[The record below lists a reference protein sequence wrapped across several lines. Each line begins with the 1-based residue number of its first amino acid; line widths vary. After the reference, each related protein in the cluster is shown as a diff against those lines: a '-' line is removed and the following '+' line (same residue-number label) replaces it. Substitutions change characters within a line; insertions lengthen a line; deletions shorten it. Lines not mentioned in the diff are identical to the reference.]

1 MTDLLVPPARPGTAG
16 TAAPT
21 SSSAATAAT
30 RVVLDTSVLVSD
42 PESLFAFADAEA
54 IIPLVVIEEL
64 DGHKT
69 RLDDV
74 GRAARQVLRQIEEL
88 RVANGGDIRRAAA
101 LPGGGTLRIETNGL
115 CTEEVAAHGL
125 DPTKADN
132 RILAAALG
140 QHRSGPTVVV
150 SNDAALRIK
159 AAQVG
164 LEAREHLRRR
174 GRIDDRRPSGW
185 TTLDVPASLIDTALR
200 LPRPPHPGPGPHRA
214 GTSRRSRHQHLR
226 RAARR
231 QPVGPGAPSRLT
243 TVWWCCARPRP
254 GACGHAPRSSSSPW
268 TCWWTP
274 TSVWWPWTG
283 SPGTGKTI
291 LALAAG
297 LEQVMEGRL
306 FDKLAVYRP
315 VVPVGKAELG
325 FLPGTLDDKLD
336 PWMTAVTDALVALTD
351 RRSHADARALLDE
364 MTRLDKLSLE
374 AVTYLRGR
382 TLQGTYVVVDE
393 AQNLEPTTLK
403 TILTRVGEGTKV
415 VFTGDTSQIDAP
427 VPVRVHQRPCG
438 VDRRLR
444 GRTLLRPRTA
454 HDLRAFRGGIPGR
467 GEVVGAGSAGCQAGG
482 LPGRRVAR
490 PAGCQAG
497 GLPGRRVARPAGRR
511 WKPVWT
517 SSGSCPPES
526 LVARELET
534 GVPVARADP
543 RGPVRGRS

>member
-1 MTDLLVPPARPGTAG
+1 VI
-16 TAAPT
+16 
-21 SSSAATAAT
+21 
-30 RVVLDTSVLVSD
+30 LDTSVLIAD
-42 PESLFAFADAEA
+42 PESLLAFVDAEA

-69 RLDDV
+69 RPDDV

-88 RVANGGDIRRAAA
+88 RVANGGDIRTPVH

-115 CTEEVAAHGL
+115 LVDEVAAHGL
-125 DPTKADN
+125 DPNKADN

-140 QHRSGPTVVV
+140 QRRYGSTLVV

-164 LEAREHLRRR
+164 LEAREHQRRR
-174 GRIDDRRPSGW
+174 GRIDDTRPSGW
-185 TTLDVPASLIDTALR
+185 MSIEARPQLIDRLYGSARPPKVDDLDPQDREAVADLAVNEFAALR
-200 LPRPPHPGPGPHRA
+200 A
-214 GTSRRSRHQHLR
+214 GSQSALVRRLADGGLGLLR
-226 RAARR
+226 QAEAW
-231 QPVGPGAPSRLT
+231 GL
-243 TVWWCCARPRP
+243 RPRSKEQQFALDLLLDP
-254 GACGHAPRSSSSPW
+254 QVRVVALDGMA
-268 TCWWTP
+268 
-274 TSVWWPWTG
+274 
-283 SPGTGKTI
+283 GTGKTI

-297 LEQVMEGRL
+297 LELVMEGGL
-306 FDKLAVYRP
+306 YDKLAVYRP

-364 MTRLDKLSLE
+364 MTTRDKLSLE

-427 VPVRVHQRPCG
+427 YLSEHTNAVSVLIDAFQGEGVFGHVRLMNCERSEVASLAA
-438 VDRRLR
+438 VRL
-444 GRTLLRPRTA
+444 
-454 HDLRAFRGGIPGR
+454 
-467 GEVVGAGSAGCQAGG
+467 
-482 LPGRRVAR
+482 
-490 PAGCQAG
+490 
-497 GLPGRRVARPAGRR
+497 
-511 WKPVWT
+511 
-517 SSGSCPPES
+517 
-526 LVARELET
+526 
-534 GVPVARADP
+534 
-543 RGPVRGRS
+543 